1 MTGRRGIPLLLA
13 LALAI
18 TACGPSGNQ
27 FKIEGR
33 LKGMQPGE
41 IYIYSPQGNN
51 ARFDTLKVKGG
62 SFVYEGTAD
71 EPTPYVLV
79 FQNGLEQV
87 VFVDGGQTLEYSA
100 AANDMKNYEVKGSD
114 ENKLLNEFRAETAS
128 MTQVKLKAAARAF
141 IEGHPAS
148 PVSVY
153 MLDKYFVQD
162 AEIAYDEI
170 LQLAQLLRKHQKN
183 NVFLISLE
191 TNIKILQSGETGKN
205 IPKLKLTT
213 KTGKELNLASLS
225 KSHLL
230 VGFWATWL
238 TEAWDMMAT
247 LRRFSKEYS
256 SSLQVLAISL
266 DTQQYKWEEYVRLD
280 SLTLDNVCDF
290 KSWDSPTVQKF
301 GVRELPFYVLCDRTG
316 KILSKGHSVDDM
328 KRDVEKTLKK
338 DEASS
343 DSESKEIGGDVPS

>member
-1 MTGRRGIPLLLA
+1 MTFRHFILPILA
-13 LALAI
+13 LGLI
-18 TACGPSGNQ
+18 LSACGPTGKH

-41 IYIYSPQGNN
+41 IYIYNMAGQN
-51 ARFDTLKVKGG
+51 ARFDTLKVKSGT
-62 SFVYEGTAD
+62 FVYEGTAE

-87 VFVDGGQTLEYSA
+87 IFVDGGQTLEYSA
-100 AANDMKNYEVKGSD
+100 SANDMKNYEVMGSD
-114 ENKLLNEFRAETAS
+114 ENKLLNEFRTETS
-128 MTQVKLKAAARAF
+128 KMTQVKLKAAARSF

-170 LQLAQLLRKHQKN
+170 LQLAQILKKNKKN
-183 NVFLISLE
+183 NVYLIDLE
-191 TNIKILQSGETGKN
+191 TNIKILQGGDVGKS

-213 KTGKELNLASLS
+213 KTGKELDLGSIG

-230 VGFWATWL
+230 VGFWASWL
-238 TEAWDMMAT
+238 TEAWDMMSAM
-247 LRRFSKEYS
+247 RKMSADYK
-256 SSLQVLAISL
+256 SSLQVVAVSL
-266 DTQQYKWEEYVRLD
+266 DTQQYKWEEFVRND
-280 SLTLDNVCDF
+280 SLVLDNVCDF

-301 GVRELPFYVLCDRTG
+301 GVRGIPSYLLCDQKG
-316 KILSKGHSVDDM
+316 KIMAKGSSVEDM
-328 KRDVEKTLKK
+328 RRDVEKLLKK
-338 DEASS
+338 DKKDNTS
-343 DSESKEIGGDVPS
+343 EIGGDEEI

>member
-1 MTGRRGIPLLLA
+1 MTGRNVILSLMTLA
-13 LALAI
+13 VFI
-18 TACGPSGNQ
+18 MGCGPTGNQ

-41 IYIYSPQGNN
+41 IYIYSLSGAA
-51 ARFDTLKVKGG
+51 ARFDTLKVKSG
-62 SFVYEGTAD
+62 SFVYEGKAD

-87 VFVDGGQTLEYSA
+87 IFVDGGQTLEYTAS
-100 AANDMKNYEVKGSD
+100 ANDMKNYEVKGSD

-183 NVFLISLE
+183 SVYLIDLE
-191 TNIKILQSGETGKN
+191 TNVRSLQNSDAGMT

-213 KTGKELNLASLS
+213 KTGGEVDMGNLA

-238 TEAWDMMAT
+238 TDAWDMMSAM
-247 LRRFSKEYS
+247 RRLSSDYK
-256 SSLQVLAISL
+256 SSLHVVAISL
-266 DTQQYKWEEYVRLD
+266 DTQQYKWEEFIRND
-280 SLTLDNVCDF
+280 SLTIDNVCDF
-290 KSWDSPTVQKF
+290 KSWDSPTLQKF
-301 GVRELPFYVLCDRTG
+301 GVRTIPFYLLCDRSG
-316 KILSKGHSVDDM
+316 KILSKGTTADDM
-328 KRDVEKTLKK
+328 KRDVEKTLKRDK
-338 DEASS
+338 TENS
-343 DSESKEIGGDVPS
+343 DEIGGDD